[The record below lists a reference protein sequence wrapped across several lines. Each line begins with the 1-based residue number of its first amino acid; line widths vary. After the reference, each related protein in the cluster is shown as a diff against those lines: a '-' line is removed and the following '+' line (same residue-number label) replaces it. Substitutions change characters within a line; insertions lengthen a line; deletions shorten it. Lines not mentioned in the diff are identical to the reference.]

1 MRRRSSCLAVLIV
14 DDDLASGMW
23 LSTQIKAHGHQ
34 VWRVCSGS
42 AALMLSEQH
51 FFDLIMTDCYMQGMS
66 GFKLTQTL
74 RQRLTTE
81 KVVIVGMTASNCRA
95 VLARGI
101 AVGMDECVT
110 KPLSKEK
117 ISKLIHSD
125 RFQHITSPSSCAENF
140 RVMYTNE
147 LMQTKQ
153 THLQTMMP
161 GFLDRS
167 NEAIKMKLAGT
178 RASAE
183 NIQLRKTSIDIDQ
196 ERRHYIDDISP
207 LVRTGRAYK
216 ERIAP
221 QQQHAFLEAIWHAN
235 GVDMCA
241 LEKAITSQDST
252 RVAYLAHKLRGIA
265 LVAGRADIADIA
277 DKVEKACQNM
287 PKSVLIQH
295 AQKLHL
301 SLVSF
306 NQDIMVQLC
315 YSKAS

>member
-1 MRRRSSCLAVLIV
+1 MRRHSSCLAVLIV

-23 LSTQIKAHGHQ
+23 LATQVKAHGHQ

-42 AALMLSEQH
+42 EALMLSEQH

-66 GFKLTQTL
+66 GFELTQTL
-74 RQRLTTE
+74 RQRLTTK
-81 KVVIVGMTASNCRA
+81 KVVIVGMTASNCHA
-95 VLARGI
+95 ELARGI
-101 AVGMDECVT
+101 AVGMDECLT

-117 ISKLIHSD
+117 ISKLIHND
-125 RFQHITSPSSCAENF
+125 RFQHIASPSSCAENF
-140 RVMYTNE
+140 RVMHTNE
-147 LMQTKQ
+147 SMQTKQ
-153 THLQTMMP
+153 THLQTMVP

-178 RASAE
+178 HASAE

-196 ERRHYIDDISP
+196 EKRHYIDDISP
-207 LVRTGRAYK
+207 LARIGNAYK
-216 ERIAP
+216 GRIAP
-221 QQQHAFLEAIWHAN
+221 QHAFLQAIWHAN

-252 RVAYLAHKLRGIA
+252 CVAYLAHKLRGIA

-277 DKVEKACQNM
+277 DKVEKACQHM

-295 AQKLHL
+295 AKKLHL

-306 NQDIMVQLC
+306 NQDIMAQLC